1 MSDYKYLVVEL
12 YEKQNAGAE
21 IHLFDEN
28 DYWAQKA
35 TIQIGTRTRV
45 VEELANLKKGNGVT
59 LNTEHIYIA
68 GFWSYGGNPIRIK
81 SVFLSNDKDATGA
94 ATGIGEVE
102 ALPDCG
108 DNVIYNLR
116 GQRVVNPTPGI
127 YIKNG
132 KKIVII

>member
-1 MSDYKYLVVEL
+1 M
-12 YEKQNAGAE
+12 
-21 IHLFDEN
+21 
-28 DYWAQKA
+28 
-35 TIQIGTRTRV
+35 
-45 VEELANLKKGNGVT
+45 
-59 LNTEHIYIA
+59 
-68 GFWSYGGNPIRIK
+68 
-81 SVFLSNDKDATGA
+81 FLSNDKDATEA
-94 ATGIGEVE
+94 ATGIDEVE